1 MSNLQ
6 HIGDRLREERERLRH
21 NQTVCAE
28 LGGVTRK
35 TLYSYESGT
44 AAPGGEF
51 LLAIASH
58 GYDSPY
64 VLFGQ
69 RLVPR
74 DLLSAAQDGAI
85 DDAERQL
92 LTHFRA
98 ASAESKGVIAR
109 LAEIEA
115 RTTASKPASPASK
128 RPSTVVVGHGNVLGH
143 SNQSSV
149 TVTSDA
155 APRPSSTRTK
165 PRA

>member
-6 HIGDRLREERERLRH
+6 HIGERLREERERLRH

-74 DLLSAAQDGAI
+74 DLLTSAHDGAI

-92 LTHFRA
+92 LMHFRA
-98 ASAESKGVIAR
+98 ASSESKGVIAR

-115 RTTASKPASPASK
+115 RTTASKAASPTGK
-128 RPSTVVVGHGNVLGH
+128 RLSTVVVGHGNVVGH
-143 SNQSSV
+143 ANQSNI
-149 TVTSDA
+149 TITSIA
-155 APRPSSTRTK
+155 VPKPTSKRTK
-165 PRA
+165 PGA